1 MTLASSRHE
10 KSASDFKLGAK
21 ADDWFGISGSFF
33 LPSTSFR
40 NKVILYLFHIIIVI
54 ISIQGWIQRTCFYL
68 NHFLSIFATPISAL
82 RNTKDGLQSG
92 ITVKSNMAQS
102 QMTYIASKILR
113 KCQRKFD
120 CLRNALWTNRQLQ
133 SVQGYLY
140 NIFSIVLN
148 NYFNTFILALL
159 FTYFIVDILTS

>member
-10 KSASDFKLGAK
+10 SASDFKLGAT
-21 ADDWFGISGSFF
+21 ADDWLGISGSSF

-40 NKVILYLFHIIIVI
+40 NKVILYLFHFIIVI
-54 ISIQGWIQRTCFYL
+54 ISIQGWIQRTCFCS
-68 NHFLSIFATPISAL
+68 NHFLSIFATHISAL
-82 RNTKDGLQSG
+82 RNTQDGLQSG
-92 ITVKSNMAQS
+92 ITLKSNMARS
-102 QMTYIASKILR
+102 QMTYIASKMLR

-120 CLRNALWTNRQLQ
+120 CLRNALWTNRQIQ
-133 SVQGYLY
+133 SVQRYLY